1 MLDGLREYLN
11 YYTSI
16 LSDDELARMS
26 KYAFARDRVRFAI
39 CRGILREL
47 LGRYLSLNEKTIE
60 IKLGARGKPALV
72 RDRQVVDLRFNLSHS
87 HGFAVLAFTIGRE
100 LGVDTELIR
109 FGLEV
114 EDIAQNY
121 FSSDEQAELSRLKG
135 GDRAE
140 GFFLGWTGKEAYVK
154 ARGEGLQ
161 IALDSFSVSLI
172 PGVPARLSSQ
182 DADRWSLHF
191 LTLVQ
196 GWAAALVVEG
206 APSRI
211 IYRDYVPDPGKIS

>member
-109 FGLEV
+109 FG
-114 EDIAQNY
+114 
-121 FSSDEQAELSRLKG
+121 
-135 GDRAE
+135 
-140 GFFLGWTGKEAYVK
+140 
-154 ARGEGLQ
+154 
-161 IALDSFSVSLI
+161 VSLI